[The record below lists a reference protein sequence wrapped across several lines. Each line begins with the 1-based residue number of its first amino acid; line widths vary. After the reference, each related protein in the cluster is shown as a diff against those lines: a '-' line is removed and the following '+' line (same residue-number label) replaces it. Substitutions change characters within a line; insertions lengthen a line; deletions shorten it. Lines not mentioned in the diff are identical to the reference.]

1 MPTGK
6 HDNHRGGRPRR
17 QHKSKLVAVHF
28 ATDDEVQEYMQLT
41 PRERYEILDA
51 AKTIA
56 SYIDLSEYSEDGEF
70 AKAILLIRSLSRK

>member
-6 HDNHRGGRPRR
+6 HENHRGGRPRR
-17 QHKSKLVAVHF
+17 QYKSKLVAVHF
-28 ATDDEVQEYMQLT
+28 ASDDEMREYMQLA

-56 SYIDLSEYSEDGEF
+56 SYIDLSEYSENGEF
-70 AKAILLIRSLSRK
+70 AKAVLLIRNLSRR

>member
-1 MPTGK
+1 MPRGK

-17 QHKSKLVAVHF
+17 QYKSKLVAVHF
-28 ATDDEVQEYMQLT
+28 ARDDEMREYMQLT
-41 PRERYEILDA
+41 PRERYEVLDA

-70 AKAILLIRSLSRK
+70 AKSVLLIRNLSRM